1 MCWFRIRSRMAI
13 GRGRCRVA
21 IGGCRGMMDWGWV
34 TISGGR
40 FRMAIGRGRSWVMD
54 RGMMDWG
61 MVDWGMVDWGM
72 MDWGMVD
79 WGMVESGGMMDWGMV
94 DWGRMRNWVGNRVG
108 NWVCNS
114 GMRRCRA
121 IKDGTS
127 KLGFASDK
135 GEEGEDCKYLKK
147 ILNHFIEHNTNTI
160 LKKVFQIHI
169 DLFFKSLS
177 NTTFFKIT
185 FFKHLKHFF

>member
-1 MCWFRIRSRMAI
+1 MAI
-13 GRGRCRVA
+13 GGCRSWVA

-40 FRMAIGRGRSWVMD
+40 FRMAIGGGRSWVMD

-61 MVDWGMVDWGM
+61 MVDWGMVNRGMMDRGM
-72 MDWGMVD
+72 MDWGMV
-79 WGMVESGGMMDWGMV
+79 ESSGMV
-94 DWGRMRNWVGNRVG
+94 DWGRMRNWVRNRVC

-114 GMRRCRA
+114 GMRRSRA
-121 IKDGTS
+121 IKNGTS

-147 ILNHFIEHNTNTI
+147 ILNHFLAHNTNTI
-160 LKKVFQIHI
+160 LKKVFQFRI
-169 DLFFKSLS
+169 DLV
-177 NTTFFKIT
+177 TFF
-185 FFKHLKHFF
+185 

>member
-1 MCWFRIRSRMAI
+1 MGWFRIRSRMAI
-13 GRGRCRVA
+13 CGGGGWVA
-21 IGGCRGMMDWGWV
+21 IGWCRGMMDWGWV

-61 MVDWGMVDWGM
+61 MVDWG
-72 MDWGMVD
+72 
-79 WGMVESGGMMDWGMV
+79 
-94 DWGRMRNWVGNRVG
+94 RMRNWVGNRVG

-121 IKDGTS
+121 IKNGTS

-147 ILNHFIEHNTNTI
+147 ILNHFIEHNT
-160 LKKVFQIHI
+160 F
-169 DLFFKSLS
+169 
-177 NTTFFKIT
+177 
-185 FFKHLKHFF
+185 

>member
-1 MCWFRIRSRMAI
+1 MGWFRIRSRMAI
-13 GRGRCRVA
+13 CGGGCRVA

-40 FRMAIGRGRSWVMD
+40 FRMAVGGGRSWVMDRGMMD

-61 MVDWGMVDWGM
+61 MVDWGV
-72 MDWGMVD
+72 
-79 WGMVESGGMMDWGMV
+79 VESGGMMDWGMV

-121 IKDGTS
+121 IKNGTS
-127 KLGFASDK
+127 KLCFASDK

-147 ILNHFIEHNTNTI
+147 ILNH
-160 LKKVFQIHI
+160 
-169 DLFFKSLS
+169 
-177 NTTFFKIT
+177 
-185 FFKHLKHFF
+185 